1 MSHIRT
7 VVIVILI
14 TSSLVLTGCADDRPR
29 DKVIIFDTAHR
40 PIFSQYSELKK
51 IFRESGFNVVDGGV
65 ENLDG
70 ASAYLLMGPAHKV
83 DEQEIAKFVEN
94 GGILFIA
101 IHIPPSNLENLLEEF
116 GFYVEKEP
124 IKRQIVTGIPLV
136 EHPLTSGIEEIT
148 MYGCFRVSNPIIGEK
163 KETMSFSS
171 EKDMGIVGFAKYGE
185 GFIIVAG
192 DDAAFTD
199 QHINSSD
206 NRKFIQNIAH
216 FISDKS

>member
-1 MSHIRT
+1 MNHIRA
-7 VVIVILI
+7 VAIIILV
-14 TSSLVLTGCADDRPR
+14 TSSLVLTGCADYGSR
-29 DKVIIFDTAHR
+29 DKVVIFDVAHR

-51 IFRESGFNVVDGGV
+51 IFQESGFRVVDGGV
-65 ENLDG
+65 EDLNG
-70 ASAYLLMGPAHKV
+70 ASAYILMGPAHKV
-83 DEQEIAKFVEN
+83 DEQEIAEFVKN

-101 IHIPPSNLENLLEEF
+101 IHIPPSNLESLLKEF
-116 GFYVEKEP
+116 GFEVEKEP
-124 IKRQIVTGIPLV
+124 IKREIVTGIPLV

-171 EKDMGIVGFAKYGE
+171 EKEMGIVGFAKYGK

-199 QHINSSD
+199 QHIDISD
-206 NRKFIQNIAH
+206 NRKLIQNLVL
-216 FISDKS
+216 FISNM